1 MTLRNDTGPSAD
13 DFTHSVDALRL
24 EADRFS
30 EVTADNAGDAR
41 DLIARTQALG
51 KKVEGARKE
60 AKQPH
65 MDAAKAVD
73 AEFKPLKEALD
84 DLVAAIKR
92 PLQAYLVAEEK
103 RRQAEA
109 EAARKAAEEA
119 AAFAEDASA
128 DDDAE
133 LAAKAA
139 EFAKR
144 RQEKAEQATALAENR
159 TKVESK
165 AGLSRAAS
173 LRTYRYAEITDA
185 LAAAAHYANHPDV
198 LDAIQKV
205 ANAEI
210 RAAKGAPVTIPGVT
224 VREEQR
230 IA

>member
-1 MTLRNDTGPSAD
+1 MTIPNDTGPRAD
-13 DFTHSVDALRL
+13 DFLHSVEALKL
-24 EADRFS
+24 EANKFQD
-30 EVTADNAGDAR
+30 VTADNAGDAR

-51 KKVEGARKE
+51 KKVEAARKE

-73 AEFKPLKEALD
+73 TEFKPLKEALD
-84 DLVAAIKR
+84 ELVAAIKR

-128 DDDAE
+128 DDDEE

-144 RQEKAEQATALAENR
+144 RQEKAEQAAALAENGA
-159 TKVESK
+159 KVESK

-173 LRTYRYAEITDA
+173 LRTYRYAEVTDTA
-185 LAAAAHYANHPDV
+185 AAAAHYANHPDV
-198 LDAIQKV
+198 IEAIQKV

-210 RAAKGAPVTIPGVT
+210 RAAKGAPVTIPGIV

-230 IA
+230 VA

>member
-13 DFTHSVDALRL
+13 DFIYSVDALKG
-24 EADRFS
+24 EANQF
-30 EVTADNAGDAR
+30 ETVTSDNASDAR

-73 AEFKPLKEALD
+73 AEFKPLKESLD
-84 DLVAAIKR
+84 DLVAAVKR
-92 PLQAYLVAEEK
+92 PLQAFLIAEEQ

-119 AAFAEDASA
+119 AAFAADASE
-128 DDDAE
+128 DEDEE

-144 RQEKAEQATALAENR
+144 REERAEQAAALADNR
-159 TKVESK
+159 AKVESK

-173 LRTYRYAEITDA
+173 LRTYRYAEVIDA
-185 LAAAAHYANHPDV
+185 HAAAAHYANHPDV
-198 LDAIQKV
+198 IATIQKLASAQV
-205 ANAEI
+205 
-210 RAAKGAPVTIPGVT
+210 RAAKGAEVSIPGVA

-230 IA
+230 VA